1 MSKHTPAPWESVTKH
16 NHGTFIYGKD
26 DRAPVEF
33 CCIAEIG
40 MNYDF
45 GESNAQLISAAP
57 DLLEAL
63 IRLLPMAEDDAL
75 QYGGKP
81 DCDDDITFARAAIA
95 KATGESP

>member
-1 MSKHTPAPWESVTKH
+1 MSKHTPAPWHFGFKTIYACGE
-16 NHGTFIYGKD
+16 HGRTY
-26 DRAPVEF
+26 P
-33 CCIAEIG
+33 IATVFDHDLPDKSEAVG
-40 MNYDF
+40 
-45 GESNAQLISAAP
+45 NAQLISAAP

-95 KATGESP
+95 KANGEGV